1 MKQKNEL
8 GAMLMAAVLLL
19 LCVSYMTQCSSVTRR
34 PETVAAATPSA
45 SQPVSREEEDERER
59 KAEHKPKSIHEF
71 AAEEENEERAK
82 IKGISRALQTIAA
95 DPELRRTYGFPQ

>member
-8 GAMLMAAVLLL
+8 GAMLMAAALLL
-19 LCVSYMTQCSSVTRR
+19 LCVSYMTQCSAATRR
-34 PETVAAATPSA
+34 PDTVAAATPSA
-45 SQPVSREEEDERER
+45 STPVSREEEVERE
-59 KAEHKPKSIHEF
+59 AEHKPKSIHEF

-95 DPELRRTYGFPQ
+95 DPELRRTYGFDK